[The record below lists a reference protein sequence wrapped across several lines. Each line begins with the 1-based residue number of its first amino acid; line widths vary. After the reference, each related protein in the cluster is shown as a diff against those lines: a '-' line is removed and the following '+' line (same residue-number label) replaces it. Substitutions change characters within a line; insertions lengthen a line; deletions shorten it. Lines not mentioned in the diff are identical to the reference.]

1 MIIIIRLIISTYL
14 NSGSKRPSRSRGTI
28 ASTVSFLLL
37 RLPTLACLLFGPLP
51 LVTYLYIAFP
61 RSLDS
66 LFLKR
71 FLQIW
76 SREHTHLP
84 FITIRTSPQ
93 PPPPT
98 LPSIPYQYYYSYS
111 QLTMDVANLISQPGP
126 DPTIKARPVYS
137 TPVFKASS
145 DDKSYFTPVYS
156 RSQPPLSPPVEDYQ
170 PKCSLPSISTLFE
183 GADSAAMQPASMLT
197 SSPSPSKSHVWECP
211 R

>member
-1 MIIIIRLIISTYL
+1 MFDRRRSSSILSFRGAYVCTERLLLMIIIIRLIISTYL

-84 FITIRTSPQ
+84 FTTIRTSPQ
-93 PPPPT
+93 PPPT
-98 LPSIPYQYYYSYS
+98 LPSIPYQYYYSY
-111 QLTMDVANLISQPGP
+111 
-126 DPTIKARPVYS
+126 YS
-137 TPVFKASS
+137 THHGCRQFDFPTWA
-145 DDKSYFTPVYS
+145 
-156 RSQPPLSPPVEDYQ
+156 
-170 PKCSLPSISTLFE
+170 
-183 GADSAAMQPASMLT
+183 
-197 SSPSPSKSHVWECP
+197 
-211 R
+211 